1 MIAEQQCQFAVL
13 VCDCCFSFCGDAQV
27 LAQSQ
32 YRRRVSNIM
41 YALEPDHPQKGREF
55 YIPIYVIVAR
65 EMGVFVGGRL
75 ISKSKRKENIRV
87 WENRVSV
94 LWSSRVG
101 ASALSVLVWDGLAR
115 RKCLAALWEP
125 PGLQD
130 LRHCLSHTGQCNI
143 GVTEAITMS
152 QAPKSN
158 AQRPREP
165 PPSLFLGPPSQNA
178 SNVSLPGSHHFGA
191 RLEPTITAAT
201 MSSTT
206 SRIPMSRRGSRGIVP
221 RTGDFS
227 DGKGSGA
234 LPHSLPRIQLE
245 NQRQADR
252 TDALWAQMQSTLEE
266 VELTA
271 VNGTHVFGGE
281 HTKALEGLRQAQIAL
296 AQAWARSEAD
306 DAVETIDRDMNAVK
320 SSGAGSEG
328 RSGVQDTAEGRSNA
342 KSGSARPGS
351 SAGPANMDSKLGDE
365 TEADI
370 RLARRRREANDQYFS
385 RVNAGVLDVVDKL
398 EEVAK
403 AMRAVEKES
412 RDIWDESETSLSS
425 DNPR

>member
-1 MIAEQQCQFAVL
+1 
-13 VCDCCFSFCGDAQV
+13 
-27 LAQSQ
+27 
-32 YRRRVSNIM
+32 M

-65 EMGVFVGGRL
+65 EMGVFVGGRM

-94 LWSSRVG
+94 LWPSRVD

-115 RKCLAALWEP
+115 RKCLAALREP

-130 LRHCLSHTGQCNI
+130 LRQMLIILYNHQCKSSI
-143 GVTEAITMS
+143 IEAIITMS

-158 AQRPREP
+158 AQRLREP

-178 SNVSLPGSHHFGA
+178 SNVSLPGSHHFGS

-206 SRIPMSRRGSRGIVP
+206 SRIPMSRRGSRGMVP
-221 RTGDFS
+221 RTGDYS
-227 DGKGSGA
+227 DGKGLGG
-234 LPHSLPRIQLE
+234 LPHSLPRIQSQ

-306 DAVETIDRDMNAVK
+306 DAVETIDRDMNAIK
-320 SSGAGSEG
+320 SSGTGSEG
-328 RSGVQDTAEGRSNA
+328 RSGVQDTADGRSTA

-351 SAGPANMDSKLGDE
+351 SAGAANADSKLEDE

-385 RVNAGVLDVVDKL
+385 RVNTGVLDVVDKL

>member
-1 MIAEQQCQFAVL
+1 
-13 VCDCCFSFCGDAQV
+13 
-27 LAQSQ
+27 
-32 YRRRVSNIM
+32 
-41 YALEPDHPQKGREF
+41 
-55 YIPIYVIVAR
+55 
-65 EMGVFVGGRL
+65 
-75 ISKSKRKENIRV
+75 
-87 WENRVSV
+87 
-94 LWSSRVG
+94 
-101 ASALSVLVWDGLAR
+101 
-115 RKCLAALWEP
+115 
-125 PGLQD
+125 
-130 LRHCLSHTGQCNI
+130 
-143 GVTEAITMS
+143 MS
-152 QAPKSN
+152 QGPKSN
-158 AQRPREP
+158 AQRLREP

-178 SNVSLPGSHHFGA
+178 SNVSLSGSHHFGA
-191 RLEPTITAAT
+191 RLEPTITTAT

-221 RTGDFS
+221 RTADFS
-227 DGKGSGA
+227 DGKGLGA
-234 LPHSLPRIQLE
+234 LPHSLPRIQSE

-328 RSGVQDTAEGRSNA
+328 RSAVQDTAEGRNNA
-342 KSGSARPGS
+342 KNGSARPGS
-351 SAGPANMDSKLGDE
+351 SAGPENVDSKLEDE

-385 RVNAGVLDVVDKL
+385 RVNTGVLDVVDKL